1 MRKYV
6 EPDVEVVL
14 MERNDV
20 VTASN
25 PATTGGG
32 ISLEDYDYER
42 DWL

>member
-14 MERNDV
+14 MEQNDI
-20 VTASN
+20 VTVSGSASM
-25 PATTGGG
+25 GGG
-32 ISLEDYDYER
+32 LTLEDYDYER